1 MTTIRLATKG
11 CPAAGCGSEDR
22 TRIIYWN
29 HSCGSKAYLDRY
41 ANVHCYNC
49 NIEWKILE
57 SRFKCE
63 ECKNYY
69 QTDYTRLG
77 RVLAALSTMEFD
89 SVRKEISS
97 FTQDEFSDFLDSVA
111 ENLYPK

>member
-11 CPAAGCGSEDR
+11 CPATGCKSDK

-57 SRFKCE
+57 SWFSPILLEKEMRIW
-63 ECKNYY
+63 KNANWKLLIYLLFY
-69 QTDYTRLG
+69 
-77 RVLAALSTMEFD
+77 
-89 SVRKEISS
+89 
-97 FTQDEFSDFLDSVA
+97 
-111 ENLYPK
+111 